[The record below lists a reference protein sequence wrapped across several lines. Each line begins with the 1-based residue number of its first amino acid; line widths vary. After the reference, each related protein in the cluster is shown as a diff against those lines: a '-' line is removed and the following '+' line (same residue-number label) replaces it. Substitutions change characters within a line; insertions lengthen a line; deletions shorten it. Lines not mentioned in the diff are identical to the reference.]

1 MKLLDIY
8 NTCYKKAV
16 ELIKDIEDPY
26 ERATIYTNIMNS
38 IAKILA
44 NNSDIDE
51 DTASETTTAEKTK
64 KKTTKK
70 EQVEETPAPSVNIN
84 ESVTETVEAP
94 AETVTETEA
103 VNETEEEVPVETE
116 SIIDKTSEDDPDE
129 WTDEIVTKYQDEIN
143 YITDLTN
150 SLGEDIINDFVEK
163 NTNHV
168 YHSFAEMSPSAFI
181 AVYQLVKQASE
192 QA

>member
-26 ERATIYTNIMNS
+26 ERATVYTNIMNS

-44 NNSDIDE
+44 NNSDIDD
-51 DTASETTTAEKTK
+51 DTASESTATEKTK

-84 ESVTETVEAP
+84 ESVTEAVKTP
-94 AETVTETEA
+94 TETVTETE
-103 VNETEEEVPVETE
+103 VTNETEEVPVETE
-116 SIIDKTSEDDPDE
+116 SVIDKTSEDDPDE
-129 WTDEIVTKYQDEIN
+129 WTDEIVEKYQNEINYVNNLTDVYGEDEIN
-143 YITDLTN
+143 N
-150 SLGEDIINDFVEK
+150 FVEK

-168 YHSFAEMSPSAFI
+168 YHSFAEMTPSVFI
-181 AVYQLVKQASE
+181 AVYQLLKEANE